1 MTTQPTQSDADLI
14 RLAQQGELNA
24 FTELYDRFM
33 PSVYNRVRY
42 VVPEVDVEDVTQ
54 EVFITLMKSLHSF
67 KGNAQFST
75 WLRTLTNRRVADY
88 YRKRNPSSEA
98 TLATDISETNP
109 GDISGLQIP
118 SHTHQSDN
126 QIILREAMRAL
137 PDHYQEIILMRFAED
152 LKFQEIAETQGISLD
167 AAKSLFRRAIAALR
181 SQIGEVHG

>member
-1 MTTQPTQSDADLI
+1 
-14 RLAQQGELNA
+14 
-24 FTELYDRFM
+24 
-33 PSVYNRVRY
+33 
-42 VVPEVDVEDVTQ
+42 
-54 EVFITLMKSLHSF
+54 
-67 KGNAQFST
+67 
-75 WLRTLTNRRVADY
+75 VADY